1 MSGELLIER
10 AVNIENSPIVG
21 AEVADRAPRSGIYVN
36 RAVNRSNVEQ
46 RQRHVLRASE
56 QRPFLHHD
64 FPDVLHFMEQF
75 VAGKLFEERNRFIPE
90 LILRESVMPCLESRV
105 TSLLAG
111 RFKAAYDS
119 DERTFEQKLLPL
131 LENLLTKHFQS
142 SQTALLPYVA
152 DALFSILPLI
162 APEQKRNMRSFKDG
176 KFWSAICRA
185 KIGHTNPVICG
196 KLAQETGI
204 WLFMDSIQDVTAP
217 FFLPGAGE
225 RAFIMVMMVHSFTG
239 SPLEFRR
246 LGNFLNGHGYS
257 VSAVRLPGHG
267 TSLKDMSKTRWSD
280 WWNHIVSAYEEFS
293 SSGIKKIVT
302 IGHSMGGLLTLKLA
316 MEKKVD
322 GMICISTPIFIQ
334 KRIAFAEVLSQWLRK
349 TKTEPTVPVNAEA
362 FYYDKPPLTCLL
374 SLWSLLK
381 SVKRS
386 LPEVNTPIFISQGR
400 KDQVVQPRSADYI
413 FASTSSTHKK
423 INYYPNSSHSI
434 LLDSERDQLH
444 ADIYHF
450 LNAILG

>member
-1 MSGELLIER
+1 
-10 AVNIENSPIVG
+10 
-21 AEVADRAPRSGIYVN
+21 
-36 RAVNRSNVEQ
+36 
-46 RQRHVLRASE
+46 
-56 QRPFLHHD
+56 
-64 FPDVLHFMEQF
+64 
-75 VAGKLFEERNRFIPE
+75 
-90 LILRESVMPCLESRV
+90 
-105 TSLLAG
+105 
-111 RFKAAYDS
+111 
-119 DERTFEQKLLPL
+119 
-131 LENLLTKHFQS
+131 
-142 SQTALLPYVA
+142 
-152 DALFSILPLI
+152 
-162 APEQKRNMRSFKDG
+162 
-176 KFWSAICRA
+176 
-185 KIGHTNPVICG
+185 
-196 KLAQETGI
+196 
-204 WLFMDSIQDVTAP
+204 MDSIQDVTAP

-246 LGNFLNGHGYS
+246 LGDFLNGHGYS

-349 TKTEPTVPVNAEA
+349 TKTEPSVPVNAEA